1 MSELKLYRFIMTC
14 LLVAAGIAAIK
25 SYGDHRVN
33 EFLSRSVH
41 NLPTSS
47 GSPLSPAGQPAYPGY
62 TQPSSRPAVPLR
74 QPPSADPWRVVETP
88 GGGPPSVKPDIP
100 LSVNPEPAK
109 DQQALVSQ
117 ALPQS
122 QGLPRS
128 AGSLAAPE
136 ETSEVVDIDPLED
149 ATVAA
154 VRQLRKRLGKVGV
167 AEILNDGGGLADD
180 FDAEA
185 VFAETV
191 KSLQSQAQQKAEEI
205 NTTEDQMPDAEL
217 NRGLAPEEIAQAH
230 QQLQLFAEM
239 LKPVQPQQ
247 AEACQRL
254 AERFGRLV
262 DSVPS
267 QKR

>member
-1 MSELKLYRFIMTC
+1 M
-14 LLVAAGIAAIK
+14 
-25 SYGDHRVN
+25 
-33 EFLSRSVH
+33 
-41 NLPTSS
+41 
-47 GSPLSPAGQPAYPGY
+47 
-62 TQPSSRPAVPLR
+62 
-74 QPPSADPWRVVETP
+74 ETP
-88 GGGPPSVKPDIP
+88 SGGPPLVKPNITLP
-100 LSVNPEPAK
+100 LNPESAK

-122 QGLPRS
+122 QGLPQS
-128 AGSLAAPE
+128 ADSLAAPE
-136 ETSEVVDIDPLED
+136 KATEVVDIDPLED

-167 AEILNDGGGLADD
+167 AEILSDGGLADD

-191 KSLQSQAQQKAEEI
+191 KSLQSQAREEAEEI

-217 NRGLAPEEIAQAH
+217 NRGLAPEEIAQAY

-254 AERFGRLV
+254 AERFGQLV